1 MYQSDDKVVAHWYRS
16 RSLQLKLSA
25 TFTVQFTLGF
35 IPTCH
40 TKQCIL
46 TKKNREKTLLQ
57 NVLQVYSSS
66 LTDGQDDLV
75 LDHLLELGELLDLHG
90 KVGDLLEV
98 LLASLLQQ
106 QVISNALSHLITCK
120 ITILVTV
127 TYETALAIS

>member
-1 MYQSDDKVVAHWYRS
+1 MLH
-16 RSLQLKLSA
+16 
-25 TFTVQFTLGF
+25 
-35 IPTCH
+35 
-40 TKQCIL
+40 
-46 TKKNREKTLLQ
+46 
-57 NVLQVYSSS
+57 NVLQVYSKS

-98 LLASLLQQ
+98 FLASLLQQ